1 MNKFMKLFNKKE
13 NRKISPNKGTGNDII
28 KHLALQKALEE
39 LEAER
44 KINESLRK
52 DLEKMDKENEEAKS
66 IKDNYNKINEKYEK
80 IKTKKYNYDKYKDE
94 NKNLKG
100 NLEVMINSCDKIKE
114 ICKESKTSKIAKAIL
129 KELGE

>member
-13 NRKISPNKGTGNDII
+13 KKNENKGTGNDII

-39 LEAER
+39 L
-44 KINESLRK
+44 
-52 DLEKMDKENEEAKS
+52 KEQK
-66 IKDNYNKINEKYEK
+66 
-80 IKTKKYNYDKYKDE
+80 
-94 NKNLKG
+94 NKND
-100 NLEVMINSCDKIKE
+100 NLQINIMVLQNTINKIKE